1 MYIYIYVP
9 DTCAISSMYHAYTL
23 YMFQTPALYLPC
35 IMHLYTLCTCSRHL
49 RYVFHV
55 SCTCI
60 HSVHVPDT
68 CAISSMYHAPVYTL
82 YMFQTPALYLPCIMH
97 LYTLCTCSRHL
108 RYIFHC
114 LQAKVVQKWPTDGT
128 VRTRAV
134 SGFLFLRF
142 ICPALINPLHFNLL
156 QSQSTH
162 THTHTHACM
171 RIYICACII
180 IIIIYNIYTYIP
192 CALYTVFVKYCID
205 QWNADTV

>member
-1 MYIYIYVP
+1 MYIHCMYIHAP
-9 DTCAISSMYHAYTL
+9 DI
-23 YMFQTPALYLPC
+23 
-35 IMHLYTLCTCSRHL
+35 
-49 RYVFHV
+49 
-55 SCTCI
+55 
-60 HSVHVPDT
+60 

-82 YMFQTPALYLPCIMH
+82 YMFQTSALYLPCIMH

-162 THTHTHACM
+162 THTHTHMHTC
-171 RIYICACII
+171 
-180 IIIIYNIYTYIP
+180 IYNIYTYVP
-192 CALYTVFVKYCID
+192 CVLYTVFVKCCID
-205 QWNADTV
+205 HWNADTV